1 MLENL
6 EDLPGLLQK
15 LRGGADAAVR
25 AERLLRQLVQLELAR
40 QLASQPRFQDP
51 KRLLASAF
59 KVYSQGPED
68 GMIAEVFRRI
78 GLGAR
83 RFVEFGVE
91 SGLECNSAFLLVQGW
106 SGAWI
111 EGSSR
116 HAGKAHRNFKGY
128 PVEVVNDF
136 VTVENA
142 DALIARLAGEDELDL
157 LSIDIDFNDYW
168 VWRAITTVR
177 PRLLVIEYNATLPP
191 DLRKTVPYAAQGG
204 WTGSNYFGASL
215 GALEAL
221 GLEKGYSLVGCS
233 PSGVN
238 AFFVR
243 DDLVGDR
250 FCAPFT
256 AVNHYE
262 PPRYGLVGPSGHS
275 PGMGP
280 WIDV

>member
-15 LRGGADAAVR
+15 LRGGADAAIR
-25 AERLLRQLVQLELAR
+25 AERMLRQLVQLELAR
-40 QLASQPRFQDP
+40 TFADTPRFQEP

-78 GLGAR
+78 GAGAR

-116 HAGKAHRNFKGY
+116 HAAKARKNFRGY

-136 VTVENA
+136 VTVDNA
-142 DALIARLAGEDELDL
+142 DALIARLAGGEELDL

-177 PRLLVIEYNATLPP
+177 PRLLAIEYNATLPP
-191 DLRKTVPYAAQGG
+191 HLRKTVPYVAEGG
-204 WTGSNYFGASL
+204 WTGNYFGASL

-221 GLEKGYSLVGCS
+221 GREKGYSLVGCS

-243 DDLVGDR
+243 DDLVGDH

-262 PPRYGLVGPSGHS
+262 PPRYGLVGPSGHA

-280 WIDV
+280 WVDV

>member
-15 LRGGADAAVR
+15 LRGGADASVR
-25 AERLLRQLVQLELAR
+25 AERLLRQIVQLEVARTLA
-40 QLASQPRFQDP
+40 ASPRFHEP
-51 KRLLASAF
+51 KRLLASAY

-68 GMIAEVFRRI
+68 GMIDEVFRRI
-78 GLGAR
+78 GAGAR

-91 SGLECNSAFLLVQGW
+91 NGLECNSAFLLVQGW

-116 HAGKAHRNFKGY
+116 HAGKARKNFKGY

-142 DALIARLAGEDELDL
+142 DALIARLAGEGELDL

-168 VWRAITTVR
+168 VWQAITTVR

-191 DLRKTVPYAAQGG
+191 HLRKTVPYAPEGG
-204 WTGSNYFGASL
+204 WTGNYFGASL

-221 GLEKGYSLVGCS
+221 GRDKGYSLVGCS

-243 DDLVGDR
+243 DDLVGDH

-262 PPRYGLVGPSGHS
+262 PPRYGLVGPSGHN

-280 WIDV
+280 WVDV